1 MKEFDFVL
9 IYLNKKLKE
18 LFDKNI
24 EDLKYY
30 NKVKRTASP
39 KKEKIKLFADND
51 KYEFYCLEDGNIYIK
66 NREEVYL
73 YIDEVKEKLN
83 NSHDDLEKILEE
95 RRKILSNKRIIDNDE
110 IR

>member
-30 NKVKRTASP
+30 NKVKRTTSP
-39 KKEKIKLFADND
+39 KKEKIKLIAGNA

-66 NREEVYL
+66 NREEIYL

-95 RRKILSNKRIIDNDE
+95 RKKILSNENIMDND
-110 IR
+110 